1 MTVIPDSF
9 KLIDVTLPPM
19 LLSMA
24 GVRGD
29 SRFIGFWYRGSKATW
44 NDGRGSATFPFYTV
58 WQPYIQHLV
67 IAINLFD
74 AHLGS
79 DDLEATHVLV
89 CDRLEE
95 KVYVAPLEE
104 AMRFLDS
111 QHPPRQP
118 LTSQEWGEIKA
129 QVAHLAPLNMS
140 QLQDLGMFEIFT
152 PPKREHK
159 EAALRLVRWLDGYID
174 EDLIRK
180 YINAAKAGNYQ
191 AVWAL
196 ETLKQ
201 RYR

>member
-1 MTVIPDSF
+1 MDIPESF
-9 KLIDVTLPPM
+9 KSIDVPLPPM